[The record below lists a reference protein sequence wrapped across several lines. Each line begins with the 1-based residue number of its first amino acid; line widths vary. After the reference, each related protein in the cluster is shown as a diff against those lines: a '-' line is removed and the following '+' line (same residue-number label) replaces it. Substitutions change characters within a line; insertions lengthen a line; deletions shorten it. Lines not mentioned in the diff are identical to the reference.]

1 MLQHPITT
9 VALAEQN
16 QADLHH
22 QASKRAWRAAIDQ
35 PAGLVAA
42 LPAAGG
48 CSGSAQPMPD
58 QHRQGGR
65 PCE

>member
-42 LPAAGG
+42 PPAAGG
-48 CSGSAQPMPD
+48 C
-58 QHRQGGR
+58 
-65 PCE
+65 